1 MKKFKWRPILL
12 ILFLFTIFLSLT
24 LWFAAKRSPF
34 RSFCDTIFIEK
45 IKDDT
50 LGLHFTLAYPGK
62 LGIETKKVSLPL
74 YNRDNA
80 LASYQK
86 IKENYETLKS
96 FDVSE
101 LTTDEKY
108 THTLL
113 LKAFSK
119 ELTGQQFFYLQEA
132 FSPSGGAQLQYPI
145 LMAEYPFRNKDDIE
159 NYLQLLK
166 LTPSYFECLCDFE
179 TEKAS
184 RGFCMADY
192 SLKKVINQCNTIVT
206 KESLRNNE
214 HFLITTFTER
224 INEALQKRF
233 ITKKEASDY
242 ISMNRQYLISYVLPA
257 YENLAKTLSGFYGV
271 GKNNAGLSHFRE
283 GREYYEWLFHL
294 ATGSDVSMKTAYE
307 TLAKDYY
314 RSLLSLKTDLQRFR
328 SDSSL
333 TEEDL
338 LFFPL
343 TDSEEML
350 KHLRKEMAG
359 DFPSVTSSFDVPA
372 LPATIKEVS
381 PALEDFT
388 APAYYLVPPLDD
400 NSQNSIYINSSSVPS
415 GLQLYTTL
423 AHEGYP
429 GHLYQTTYYQIYRKE
444 HNQPYLRSILNYGGY
459 IEGWALY
466 TEMLSY
472 SYAAKLLV
480 EETGNKD
487 YELLYDIYSTERL
500 ASLSLLSLL
509 DIGIHYYGLDYA
521 RVKELLAMHG
531 IQDEDTVSGIFEY
544 IVEEPANYPKYYWSY
559 LEILSLKEEVRQQ
572 MGEYY
577 NDYSFHRFFLESG
590 PSDFTSLRE
599 KIKEE

>member
-1 MKKFKWRPILL
+1 
-12 ILFLFTIFLSLT
+12 
-24 LWFAAKRSPF
+24 
-34 RSFCDTIFIEK
+34 
-45 IKDDT
+45 
-50 LGLHFTLAYPGK
+50 
-62 LGIETKKVSLPL
+62 
-74 YNRDNA
+74 
-80 LASYQK
+80 
-86 IKENYETLKS
+86 
-96 FDVSE
+96 
-101 LTTDEKY
+101 
-108 THTLL
+108 
-113 LKAFSK
+113 
-119 ELTGQQFFYLQEA
+119 
-132 FSPSGGAQLQYPI
+132 
-145 LMAEYPFRNKDDIE
+145 
-159 NYLQLLK
+159 
-166 LTPSYFECLCDFE
+166 
-179 TEKAS
+179 
-184 RGFCMADY
+184 
-192 SLKKVINQCNTIVT
+192 
-206 KESLRNNE
+206 
-214 HFLITTFTER
+214 
-224 INEALQKRF
+224 
-233 ITKKEASDY
+233 
-242 ISMNRQYLISYVLPA
+242 
-257 YENLAKTLSGFYGV
+257 
-271 GKNNAGLSHFRE
+271 
-283 GREYYEWLFHL
+283 
-294 ATGSDVSMKTAYE
+294 MKTAYE

-400 NSQNSIYINSSSVPS
+400 NSQNSIYINNSSVPS

-577 NDYSFHRFFLESG
+577 NDYSFHCFFLESG